1 MTKYIIWSW
10 TGFGTGEGQ
19 MLENNK
25 VRTMDNWNID
35 CTLFKVLYIHVK
47 FPEFNNYTV
56 CTQENIDIFRKNAL
70 KIKRVNGHDVPPT
83 LKWYRKNMYIYKETE
98 KASKKTNITKC

>member
-1 MTKYIIWSW
+1 MTKYNIWPW

-47 FPEFNNYTV
+47 FPEFNNSTV
-56 CTQENIDIFRKNAL
+56 CTQENIDVFRKNAL
-70 KIKRVNGHDVPPT
+70 KIKGVNGHDVPTT
-83 LKWYRKNMYIYKETE
+83 LKWLRKNMDIYKERE
-98 KASKKTNITKC
+98 KAIKTNKTKC